1 MSETRR
7 NYELAFHI
15 NPNLDEAKIAQ
26 ISNELKEQL
35 TKHGNV
41 VTFAQEPER
50 KRLSYEVQ
58 GNGHAY
64 FGYIQFNTDNAEGL
78 AAVQE
83 YIKLNPEVLRSLI
96 IRLPSDA
103 KKNEAIMRQQKAREH
118 MERARTAAPKGGPAP
133 VENKELDKEIENI
146 IEKI

>member
-1 MSETRR
+1 MTEIRR

-15 NPNLDEAKIAQ
+15 NPNLDETKIAE
-26 ISNELKEQL
+26 ISNELKDQL
-35 TKHGNV
+35 TKNGNV

-50 KRLSYEVQ
+50 KRLSYDVQ
-58 GNGHAY
+58 GSGHAY
-64 FGYIQFNTDNAEGL
+64 FGYIQFNTDNPEGL

-83 YIKLNPEVLRSLI
+83 YIKLNPDILRTLV

-118 MERARTAAPKGGPAP
+118 MERAKATPKGAPAP
-133 VENKELDKEIENI
+133 VENKELDKEIEDI
-146 IEKI
+146 IEKL